1 MMTTEMENAVKRF
14 MAQKLASGESSLSEI
29 QKQVNAEF
37 KLKLTYMEIRILA
50 SELENV
56 DWTKG
61 DPNQPKPAEAKPE
74 EAPAGAG
81 EGSSPDDGFPPENGA
96 APDDLPPVPGEGDA
110 APGGIGK
117 AVVELSK
124 LARPGMMLSGT
135 VTFPSGS
142 SAEWY
147 VDQMGRL
154 GLENLKGEKPTA
166 VDIQAFQIELDRVV
180 RQAMA

>member
-29 QKQVNAEF
+29 QKEVNAGFE
-37 KLKLTYMEIRILA
+37 LKLTYMEIRILA

-61 DPNQPKPAEAKPE
+61 DPNQPKPAAEAKPE
-74 EAPAGAG
+74 PAPPASAG
-81 EGSSPDDGFPPENGA
+81 EGADDDAFPPENGA
-96 APDDLPPVPGEGDA
+96 GPDDVPPVPGEDA
-110 APGGIGK
+110 AVAPAGK

-142 SAEWY
+142 TAEWY

-154 GLENLKGEKPTA
+154 GLENLKGEKPNA
-166 VDIQAFQIELDRVV
+166 ADIQAFQIELDRVV
-180 RQAMA
+180 RQAMG